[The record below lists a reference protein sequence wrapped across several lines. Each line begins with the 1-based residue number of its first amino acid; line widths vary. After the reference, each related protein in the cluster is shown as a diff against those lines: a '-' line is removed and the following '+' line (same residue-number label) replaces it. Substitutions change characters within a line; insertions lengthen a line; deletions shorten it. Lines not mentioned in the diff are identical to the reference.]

1 MVILV
6 EYGNFK
12 QEIKE
17 KATKFLFDL
26 KILWTEEPGR
36 LQSMGL

>member
-6 EYGNFK
+6 EYGDLK
-12 QEIKE
+12 QEIKK

-26 KILWTEEPGR
+26 RGR
-36 LQSMGL
+36 VLGQVQRSPT